1 MLKDKKHTTSQRM
14 GRVERV
20 LSQLYLTNVSMTER
34 LDKLEKILFK
44 EEEKEN
50 E

>member
-1 MLKDKKHTTSQRM
+1 M
-14 GRVERV
+14 ERV

-34 LDKLEKILFK
+34 LEKLEKEIFK
-44 EEEKEN
+44 EEESN

>member
-1 MLKDKKHTTSQRM
+1 MLKNKKHTISQRM
-14 GRVERV
+14 GRMERV

-34 LDKLEKILFK
+34 LNKLEKELFK
-44 EEEKEN
+44 EESN

>member
-1 MLKDKKHTTSQRM
+1 MLKNKKHTISQRM
-14 GRVERV
+14 GRMERV

-34 LDKLEKILFK
+34 LDKLEKELFK
-44 EEEKEN
+44 EEESN

>member
-1 MLKDKKHTTSQRM
+1 MLKNKKHTISQRM
-14 GRVERV
+14 GRMERV

-34 LDKLEKILFK
+34 LSKLEKELFK
-44 EEEKEN
+44 EEESN

>member
-1 MLKDKKHTTSQRM
+1 MLKNKKHTISQRM
-14 GRVERV
+14 GRMERV

-44 EEEKEN
+44 EEKEN

>member
-1 MLKDKKHTTSQRM
+1 M
-14 GRVERV
+14 GRMERV

-34 LDKLEKILFK
+34 LEKLEKELFK
-44 EEEKEN
+44 EEESN

>member
-1 MLKDKKHTTSQRM
+1 M
-14 GRVERV
+14 GRMERV

-44 EEEKEN
+44 EEKEN

>member
-1 MLKDKKHTTSQRM
+1 MLKDKKHTISQRM

-44 EEEKEN
+44 EEKEN

>member
-1 MLKDKKHTTSQRM
+1 MLKDKKHTISQRM

>member
-1 MLKDKKHTTSQRM
+1 MLKNKKHTISQRM
-14 GRVERV
+14 GRMERV

-34 LDKLEKILFK
+34 LEKLAKEIFK
-44 EEEKEN
+44 EEESN